1 MSARRAASSAF
12 RALSG
17 SRATTTRG
25 RDLATSPTDARAS
38 ASATPRVNTVDP
50 RETAK
55 FEADAALWWDEE
67 RGPFAPLHAMNPVRC
82 EFVRDVLVRHFRGR
96 ERGSPSHHAP
106 RASHRPLAG
115 LRLLDVGCGGGI
127 LCEALARM
135 GADVVGVDAAPGNVA
150 VAEAHASLDPAV
162 AARISYRAV
171 PAETLLETAETF
183 DAVLSLEVIEH
194 VADPEGF
201 VRCLAGLARPGGAV
215 IFSTINRTA
224 RAYATA
230 ILVAERVAGWVPPG
244 THEFSKFITPEE
256 LAALGARAELEL
268 REAAGMTYAP
278 PAPGS
283 RRGIIT
289 GGTWRLTGEDL
300 GVNYL
305 QYFAKKEER

>member
-162 AARISYRAV
+162 AANLLPRRTRRDAPRDGRNLRRGAVVGGDRTRGGPGGVRAV
-171 PAETLLETAETF
+171 PGGTRET
-183 DAVLSLEVIEH
+183 
-194 VADPEGF
+194 
-201 VRCLAGLARPGGAV
+201 R
-215 IFSTINRTA
+215 
-224 RAYATA
+224 
-230 ILVAERVAGWVPPG
+230 
-244 THEFSKFITPEE
+244 
-256 LAALGARAELEL
+256 
-268 REAAGMTYAP
+268 
-278 PAPGS
+278 
-283 RRGIIT
+283 RRGDFLHHQSH
-289 GGTWRLTGEDL
+289 G
-300 GVNYL
+300 
-305 QYFAKKEER
+305 